1 MQNDLLASFL
11 RHLDLLKKEIEQYSN
26 DEQLWV
32 VSEGISNSGGNL
44 CRHLTG
50 NLNHFIGH
58 ALGNTGYVRDR
69 PLEFSIKGLSKTQLF
84 EDIESTKKMLSEIIP
99 SVNLEADYPPEM
111 WGREMTAQQSLIK
124 LLTHLAYHLG
134 QVNYHRRLLAK

>member
-1 MQNDLLASFL
+1 MRDDILQSFL
-11 RHLDLLKKEIEQYSN
+11 KHLDQLQREIEAYPDDAS
-26 DEQLWV
+26 LWRIA
-32 VSEGISNSGGNL
+32 EGISNSGGNL

-69 PLEFSIKGLSKTQLF
+69 PLEFSIKGLPKTQLAQ
-84 EDIESTKKMLSEIIP
+84 DIAETKAMLSEVLP
-99 SVNLEADYPPEM
+99 AVNTAADYPPEL
-111 WGREMTAQQSLIK
+111 WGREMTVHQALLK
-124 LLTHLAYHLG
+124 LLTHFAYHLG